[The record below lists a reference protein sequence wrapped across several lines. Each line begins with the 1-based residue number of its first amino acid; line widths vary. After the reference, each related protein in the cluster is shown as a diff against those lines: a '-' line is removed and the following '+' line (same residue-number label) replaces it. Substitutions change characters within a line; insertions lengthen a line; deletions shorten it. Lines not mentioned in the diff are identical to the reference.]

1 MSDDIKLKGGGFL
14 LAELAPEDVFTP
26 EDMTEE
32 HKMILETTHDFIQG
46 EILPNTDKIEEK
58 DKDLIRSILVKA
70 GELGLNGTDIP
81 EEFGGLGLDKIS
93 TAAVTEA
100 MGTSGSFAVA
110 HGAHTGIGTLP
121 TVYFGTK
128 EQKEKYL
135 PGLSSGEIF
144 GAYALTEAGAGS
156 DATNA
161 KTKAVLSED
170 GKHYVLNGEK
180 MFITNAGWADLFTVY
195 AMIDGEQF
203 TAFLVEA
210 GYPGVSTGAEEVKM
224 GIKGSS
230 TRTLVLEDAKVPVEN
245 LLHQI
250 GKGHQVAFNILNIGR
265 YKLAAACV
273 GGCKSIVGDAVKYAN
288 QRVQFGKP
296 ISSFGMIREKLAR
309 MVAKTYMTE
318 AMVYRT
324 SGLIDAEAKKVD
336 LTAEDAPLKSLAAI
350 EEYAVE
356 CSINKVYGSET
367 LDYCTDEFVQILGG
381 YGYVAEYPAERAYR
395 DARINRIFEG
405 TNEINRL
412 LVPGT
417 LLRRA
422 MKGALPLLPAAQAVQ
437 GDLMTYTTMGL
448 SIPDEPLAMA
458 EHMIGMSKKTA
469 LLVAGVAVQKFMQNL
484 ANEQEVLARIADILI
499 EIYAME
505 SGCLRAKKALAGR
518 GEDKAALHLACVNSY
533 VDETVPRIE
542 AWARE
547 ALAFCEEGDTLR
559 TILMGVKKFMK
570 YTPTNAVAL
579 RRQIADKVVELERW
593 PI

>member
-1 MSDDIKLKGGGFL
+1 MGDDVKLKGGGFL

-32 HKMILETTHDFIQG
+32 HKMILETTHDFVAK
-46 EILPNTDKIEEK
+46 EIIPNADRIEEK
-58 DKDLIRSILVKA
+58 DKELIRSILVKA

-121 TVYFGTK
+121 TVYFGTR

-135 PGLSSGEIF
+135 PGLSSGETF

-170 GKHYVLNGEK
+170 GKYYILNGEK

-195 AMIDGEQF
+195 AMIDGKQF

-210 GYPGVSTGAEEVKM
+210 GFPGVSTGAEEVKM

-230 TRTLVLEDAKVPVEN
+230 TRTLVLEDAQVPVEN
-245 LLHQI
+245 VLHVI

-265 YKLAAACV
+265 YKLAAATL
-273 GGCKSIVGDAVKYAN
+273 GGCKDIVGEATKYAN
-288 QRVQFGKP
+288 GRTQFGKP

-309 MVAKTYMTE
+309 MVAKTYMSE

-324 SGLIDAEAKKVD
+324 SALIDAEAKKVD

-350 EEYAVE
+350 EEYATE
-356 CSINKVYGSET
+356 CSMNKVFGSET
-367 LDYCTDEFVQILGG
+367 LDYCVDEYVQILGG
-381 YGYVAEYPAERAYR
+381 YGYVAEYPAERHYR

-417 LLRRA
+417 IMRRA
-422 MKGALPLLPAAQAVQ
+422 MKGTLPLLPAAQAVQ

-448 SIPDEPLAMA
+448 QIPDEPLAMA
-458 EHMIGMSKKTA
+458 AHMIGMAKKTA
-469 LLVAGVAVQKFMQNL
+469 LLTAGVAAQKFMQNL
-484 ANEQEVLARIADILI
+484 ANEQEVLARIADMLI
-499 EIYAME
+499 EIFAME
-505 SGCLRAKKALAGR
+505 SGYLRAKKVLDKL
-518 GEDKAALHLACVNSY
+518 GEDKAALHLACVRSY
-533 VDETVPRIE
+533 VDETAPRIE

-570 YTPTNAVAL
+570 YTPINAVAE
-579 RRQIADKVVELERW
+579 RRKIADKVIELERW